1 MYSIISCAKDYLNV
15 IKRGTDNISETFS
28 HTEKAKQ
35 IKAQTKT
42 KEINELKE
50 RERKVKPIHGKYPI
64 RASDLDVNSLLT
76 HQWLALSVLKSETEV
91 FIMAAQDQSL
101 PTRNFQ
107 ANILEKCRVC
117 DNYTET
123 IDHLA
128 SGCPMLAPKEYLNRH
143 DR

>member
-50 RERKVKPIHGKYPI
+50 RESGKL
-64 RASDLDVNSLLT
+64 SLSMVNTLF
-76 HQWLALSVLKSETEV
+76 VLVTL
-91 FIMAAQDQSL
+91 M
-101 PTRNFQ
+101 
-107 ANILEKCRVC
+107 
-117 DNYTET
+117 
-123 IDHLA
+123 
-128 SGCPMLAPKEYLNRH
+128 
-143 DR
+143 